1 MTGGDDYDDEPTTG
15 VEVMATSASPAPAG
29 IPPAA
34 WDDICAAG
42 AAAAQRLRHLLEHG
56 PAWARLPATTQ
67 ARLIELAL
75 TRAYGAPVAKT
86 LNLSL
91 SSSDA
96 DAVAASLAGFAA
108 SLPEHGPRPARPE
121 TVSPGGRRRREP

>member
-1 MTGGDDYDDEPTTG
+1 MTDDDDEPNTS
-15 VEVMATSASPAPAG
+15 VEVMTAQDGAPAPAG
-29 IPPAA
+29 IPPAV
-34 WDDICAAG
+34 WSDICAAG
-42 AAAAQRLRHLLEHG
+42 AAAARRLRHLLEHG
-56 PAWARLPATTQ
+56 TAWTKLPATTQ

-86 LNLSL
+86 LSLSL

-121 TVSPGGRRRREP
+121 TINPGGRRRREP

>member
-1 MTGGDDYDDEPTTG
+1 MTDDDDEPNTS
-15 VEVMATSASPAPAG
+15 VDVMTASDAPAPAG
-29 IPPAA
+29 IPPAV
-34 WDDICAAG
+34 WSDICAAG

-56 PAWARLPATTQ
+56 PAWAKLPATTQ

-86 LNLSL
+86 LSLSL